1 MADTLV
7 PAVPAGDPRLAARRE
22 RLRHA
27 SQGSLMWRRFARHRL
42 ALAALVVLA
51 LFYLLA
57 LFAEFVAPYDPE
69 GIDKDAIHRQPQLP
83 RWHAAEGFQLRP
95 FVYGFQSSVD
105 LENFQRVFVLDEGQK
120 WELRFFV
127 HGDRYRFWGLFPGDL
142 HLFGSAQGNV
152 YLFGTDE
159 LGHDLFSRIVYGAR
173 VSLSIGLIGVIL
185 SLVVGVILGGI
196 SGYLGGATDTIIQRI
211 IEFLRSIPTIPL
223 WMGLSAAVPREWSVV
238 QTYFAITLI
247 LSIIGWTG
255 VARVVRG
262 KFLALRN
269 EEFVLAS
276 LSGGANGWWII
287 TRHLVPAFL
296 GYIIVEV
303 TLAIPNMILAETALS
318 FLGLGMK
325 PPAISWGVLLRAAQQ
340 ITVIVRHPWLL
351 LVAPFIIL
359 TVLSFNFLGD
369 AARDAADP
377 YESRRT

>member
-1 MADTLV
+1 MADALA
-7 PAVPAGDPRLAARRE
+7 PAPNAADPRLAARRQ

-27 SQGSLMWRRFARHRL
+27 SQGRLMWRRFARHRL
-42 ALAALVVLA
+42 ALAALAVLA

-57 LFAEFVAPYDPE
+57 LFAEVVAPYDP
-69 GIDKDAIHRQPQLP
+69 GRIDKDAIHRQPQLP
-83 RWHAAEGFQLRP
+83 RWHDAGGFQLRP

-105 LENFQRVFVLDEGQK
+105 LENFQRIYVVDPSQK

-127 HGDRYRFWGLFPGDL
+127 RGAEHRFWGLFPGNL
-142 HLFGSAQGNV
+142 HLFGTDQGSV
-152 YLFGTDE
+152 YLFCTDE
-159 LGHDLFSRIVYGAR
+159 LGRGLFSRIVYGAR

-185 SLVVGVILGGI
+185 SLLLGVLLGGV
-196 SGYLGGATDTIIQRI
+196 SGYLGGATDTVIQRV

-276 LSGGANGWWII
+276 LSGGAGSWWII
-287 TRHLVPAFL
+287 TRHLIPAFL

-359 TVLSFNFLGD
+359 TVLSFNFIGD

>member
-1 MADTLV
+1 M
-7 PAVPAGDPRLAARRE
+7 
-22 RLRHA
+22 
-27 SQGSLMWRRFARHRL
+27 
-42 ALAALVVLA
+42 
-51 LFYLLA
+51 
-57 LFAEFVAPYDPE
+57 
-69 GIDKDAIHRQPQLP
+69 
-83 RWHAAEGFQLRP
+83 
-95 FVYGFQSSVD
+95 
-105 LENFQRVFVLDEGQK
+105 
-120 WELRFFV
+120 
-127 HGDRYRFWGLFPGDL
+127 
-142 HLFGSAQGNV
+142 
-152 YLFGTDE
+152 
-159 LGHDLFSRIVYGAR
+159 
-173 VSLSIGLIGVIL
+173 IGVIL

-359 TVLSFNFLGD
+359 TVLSFNFIGD